1 MSEDASQD
9 FFVDG
14 LTEDL
19 IADLSNLSGLFVISR
34 SSAFTLKGQT
44 MRPPQL
50 AEMFGVAYVV
60 NGSMRRAA
68 DRVRITAELI
78 EAVND
83 RQVWAESYDRELID
97 IFAVQDEV
105 KKRIVQALAVRLR
118 PGEQQLVST
127 TPTKTSK
134 PTSIICVVDGL

>member
-1 MSEDASQD
+1 MC
-9 FFVDG
+9 
-14 LTEDL
+14 
-19 IADLSNLSGLFVISR
+19 
-34 SSAFTLKGQT
+34 
-44 MRPPQL
+44 
-50 AEMFGVAYVV
+50 V

-83 RQVWAESYDRELID
+83 RQVWAESYDRDLID

-127 TPTKTSK
+127 TPTKNVEAYEFYLRGRRAMNSNDFRSMK
-134 PTSIICVVDGL
+134 SGLLGVREGHRCSIRNSPRPMRHWQ